1 MMGKC
6 LFMRKGETH
15 TAPLSV
21 DPVLNNNSW
30 ETISKVS
37 QMGLA
42 AQYWAVGDTKTITI
56 NGKVGNTTFSNLSV
70 DAFILGFN
78 HNSSREGGNRIHFKI
93 GKISGVHIALV
104 DSNYGSSGSSASYF
118 QMNASNT
125 NRGGWNGSSMRKTLL
140 GNSGTPTS
148 PPSNSLLAALPS
160 DLRAVMKAVT
170 KYSDN
175 TGGGSDTAS
184 YVTSTTDYLFLL
196 SEFEYHGARTYANS
210 AEQNYQAQYDYYKAG
225 NSKIH
230 YKHNATG
237 TAAYAWCRSVYSGYS
252 RSFCLVGTDGGTTS
266 NYAYFSLGVAPGF
279 AA

>member
-1 MMGKC
+1 MGNC

-15 TAPLSV
+15 TAPVMV

-42 AQYWAVGDTKTITI
+42 EKYWAVGDTKTITI
-56 NGKVGNTTFSNLSV
+56 NGAVGNTTFSNLSV

-78 HNSSREGGNRIHFKI
+78 HNSSREGANRIHFKI
-93 GKISGVHIALV
+93 GKISGVHIALC

-125 NRGGWNGSSMRKTLL
+125 NSGGWNGSSMRKTLL

-148 PPSNSLLAALPS
+148 PPSGSLLAALPA

-175 TGGGSDTAS
+175 TGGGSNTAS

-196 SEFEYHGARTYANS
+196 SEFEYHGTRTYANS

-237 TAAYAWCRSVYSGYS
+237 TAAYAWCRSVRSDYSNY
-252 RSFCLVGTDGGTTS
+252 FCRVTTDGSDDGTNARNS
-266 NYAYFSLGVAPGF
+266 CGVAPGF
-279 AA
+279 CV